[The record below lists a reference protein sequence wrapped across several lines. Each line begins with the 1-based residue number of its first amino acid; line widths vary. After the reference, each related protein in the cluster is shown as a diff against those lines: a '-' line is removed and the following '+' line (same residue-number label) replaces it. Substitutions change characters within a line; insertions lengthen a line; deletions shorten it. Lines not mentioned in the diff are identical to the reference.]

1 MEKVGSG
8 DEHVGLGISSPQ
20 LQGHWRGYLSG
31 LFLAQAFTCTWKP
44 HSSYF
49 LIRWPNCIHHDILL
63 TLRLQK
69 GWLYWHTNR
78 LNGKTQWMWR
88 SQLTVQIP
96 RSRVP
101 KVQFHDVQWEDLFK
115 ADEDAWKQKYSFSFR
130 HRSASLELRVLERE
144 TTMKSE
150 PEWCFVCRYIYMSIR
165 CLECLES
172 HAVWWN
178 ERKL

>member
-8 DEHVGLGISSPQ
+8 DEHVGLEISSPQ

-63 TLRLQK
+63 TLK
-69 GWLYWHTNR
+69 SKKVDFIDIETD
-78 LNGKTQWMWR
+78 WMEKPHGCGAHN
-88 SQLTVQIP
+88 VQIP
-96 RSRVP
+96 RSLRSNSMTFNG
-101 KVQFHDVQWEDLFK
+101 KTFS
-115 ADEDAWKQKYSFSFR
+115 KQMKMLGNKDSFSFR

-172 HAVWWN
+172 HAAWWN
-178 ERKL
+178 QRKL